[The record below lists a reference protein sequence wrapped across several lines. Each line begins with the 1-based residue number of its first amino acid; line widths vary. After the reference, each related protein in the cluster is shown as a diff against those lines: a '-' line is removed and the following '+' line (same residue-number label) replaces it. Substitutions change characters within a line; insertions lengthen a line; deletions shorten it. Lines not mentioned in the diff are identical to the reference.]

1 MATKAKH
8 AKRSNR
14 NKGSRPD
21 RMFIGHAMQT
31 NNRKALKNSPAGIAQ
46 RTAALFNSFTRAREP
61 EGAADAE

>member
-21 RMFIGHAMQT
+21 RMFIAHAMQT
-31 NNRKALKNSPAGIAQ
+31 NNRKALKSSSIGIAQ
-46 RTAALFNSFTRAREP
+46 RTAALFNSFTRPREP
-61 EGAADAE
+61 EGAVNGD

>member
-21 RMFIGHAMQT
+21 RMFIGHAMQAS
-31 NNRKALKNSPAGIAQ
+31 NRKALKNSPAGIAQ
-46 RTAALFNSFTRAREP
+46 RTAALFNSFARAREP
-61 EGAADAE
+61 EGAVDAE